1 MQKVYLINHRGG
13 DGVNFIMSLLNRFSD
28 GFDKSFIEERENE
41 YINDHVFRSN
51 NNLEVTKHIQLNIE
65 NDVPYNK
72 GLELKDGNGIRL
84 QQMHSDN
91 KKLKDNLNKYFNND
105 SFLCIKTENI
115 DTQFLFAKLDIIKN
129 KHTPDKEYFHSRAY
143 MCRQFIIGRVETYR
157 NQYNINYNKLILEA
171 DYNEFTKLCNFFNK
185 KTTIEQDR
193 FKELVN
199 EYVDSNQKLLD
210 DRPELDEHYEFF
222 TNEAKREFKDD

>member
-72 GLELKDGNGIRL
+72 GLELKDGDGIRL
-84 QQMHSDN
+84 QQMHSDIH
-91 KKLKDNLNKYFNND
+91 KLKNNLGKYFSDD
-105 SFLCIKTENI
+105 SFLCIKTEDI
-115 DTQFLFAKLDIIKN
+115 DTQFLFSKLDFHFPYLRN
-129 KHTPDKEYFHSRAY
+129 SFDK
-143 MCRQFIIGRVETYR
+143 
-157 NQYNINYNKLILEA
+157 
-171 DYNEFTKLCNFFNK
+171 
-185 KTTIEQDR
+185 
-193 FKELVN
+193 
-199 EYVDSNQKLLD
+199 
-210 DRPELDEHYEFF
+210 
-222 TNEAKREFKDD
+222 